1 MGPDRLE
8 EQRSLPGVSRFRN
21 LGEKRVSVRRPHS
34 ARRARGAGRRAFDPI
49 RGLAGC
55 FVFILSSVV
64 AVGFLG
70 KSASGENII
79 WLANGLLLAYLLIVP
94 KWRWVP
100 YLAVST
106 AGLILGS
113 FLIHESWRMN
123 FLYNTMNLV
132 EVTSAAVLLRRR
144 STDLPRFT
152 DSRYV
157 GRYVVFAVV
166 GGPLIASVCM
176 AAFSFFAF
184 QLAPLPVLLRWLG
197 TDCIGIAV
205 TTPVFVAIFQNSL
218 KDAVS
223 RPLHWIYLLLLVV
236 VTITVFGQSWLPL
249 MFVIFPVLLFIQLRM
264 GLGWAAV
271 GAIFVTLV
279 GGSMTARNYG
289 PLTTAVGVV
298 PGMLPLVL
306 QLFLI
311 SAAAM
316 MYGVSVVLESE
327 RFTERRLS
335 EMVSIHR
342 LIAEN
347 SRDVIILSDFDEHPY
362 YVSPAIQG
370 LWGWEPGQLMRMDLL
385 DLVHPE
391 DLARVAAALREMR
404 AGSEGAMVEHRVR
417 KQNGEYTWVEASLRT
432 IRDPV
437 TRVSTGVLQMV
448 RDIGER
454 KRAETQ
460 LEAAYHAV
468 EALAVEDAL
477 TGLANRRRF
486 DEMLA
491 REWRRGSRDRGPL
504 SLLLLDVDHFKAYN
518 DTYGHVQGD
527 SCLRLIAEVAMDTV
541 MRTGDLVARYGGEE
555 FAIVLPSTHADAAFR
570 IAHQISAALRSRCV
584 PHETTPARI
593 VTISIGCATLIPNLD
608 QSEQTLVELA
618 DKALYSA
625 KNAGRN
631 RICMAGAAEEAAG

>member
-1 MGPDRLE
+1 
-8 EQRSLPGVSRFRN
+8 
-21 LGEKRVSVRRPHS
+21 
-34 ARRARGAGRRAFDPI
+34 
-49 RGLAGC
+49 
-55 FVFILSSVV
+55 
-64 AVGFLG
+64 
-70 KSASGENII
+70 
-79 WLANGLLLAYLLIVP
+79 LLAYLLIVP

>member
-1 MGPDRLE
+1 
-8 EQRSLPGVSRFRN
+8 
-21 LGEKRVSVRRPHS
+21 
-34 ARRARGAGRRAFDPI
+34 
-49 RGLAGC
+49 
-55 FVFILSSVV
+55 
-64 AVGFLG
+64 
-70 KSASGENII
+70 
-79 WLANGLLLAYLLIVP
+79 
-94 KWRWVP
+94 
-100 YLAVST
+100 
-106 AGLILGS
+106 
-113 FLIHESWRMN
+113 
-123 FLYNTMNLV
+123 
-132 EVTSAAVLLRRR
+132 
-144 STDLPRFT
+144 
-152 DSRYV
+152 
-157 GRYVVFAVV
+157 
-166 GGPLIASVCM
+166 
-176 AAFSFFAF
+176 
-184 QLAPLPVLLRWLG
+184 
-197 TDCIGIAV
+197 
-205 TTPVFVAIFQNSL
+205 
-218 KDAVS
+218 
-223 RPLHWIYLLLLVV
+223 
-236 VTITVFGQSWLPL
+236 
-249 MFVIFPVLLFIQLRM
+249 
-264 GLGWAAV
+264 
-271 GAIFVTLV
+271 
-279 GGSMTARNYG
+279 
-289 PLTTAVGVV
+289 
-298 PGMLPLVL
+298 
-306 QLFLI
+306 
-311 SAAAM
+311 
-316 MYGVSVVLESE
+316 
-327 RFTERRLS
+327 
-335 EMVSIHR
+335 
-342 LIAEN
+342 
-347 SRDVIILSDFDEHPY
+347 
-362 YVSPAIQG
+362 
-370 LWGWEPGQLMRMDLL
+370 
-385 DLVHPE
+385 
-391 DLARVAAALREMR
+391 
-404 AGSEGAMVEHRVR
+404 
-417 KQNGEYTWVEASLRT
+417 
-432 IRDPV
+432 V